1 MIRNDQP
8 FFCGVEVENVFQS
21 LKVSFMTTPLLIRA
35 NPSKPFVLEINTSN
49 FALGVILSQPGK
61 NKNFHSVGFH
71 SCKFS
76 PIEINYEIHEKGLL
90 ALWMPLK
97 NGVIYFKELNM
108 KSLCIL
114 IIRISNIS

>member
-1 MIRNDQP
+1 MTQNDQP
-8 FFCGVEVENVFQS
+8 FSCGVEVENVFQS
-21 LKVSFMTTPLLIRA
+21 LKVSFMTTPLLIRVDT
-35 NPSKPFVLEINTSN
+35 SEPFVLEIDTSN
-49 FALGVILSQPGK
+49 FALGVILSQLGIFIF
-61 NKNFHSVGFH
+61 FHSVGFH

-108 KSLCIL
+108 KSLCTL